1 MGFQGMLMKFVL
13 IDDCYLDPEFLI
25 TCNETF
31 DPPRAFLTESR
42 IIVREITLDGKL
54 HIITFVSR
62 DCYNTNSGR
71 AADDN
76 TSWSMLRLSKFVVSD
91 TDNMFVA
98 IGCNTEAT
106 VLGSLALKH
115 SYVYKVGCISMC
127 KSLEYVPNNTCS
139 GIDIDECKNSTLN
152 NCDKICIK
160 TPGSFHCSCPEGYH
174 GDGIKNGTGSG
185 CIRGRSLVIRVTVE
199 GKRSNFEKKDLPK
212 SFTWTRSVNEHQ
224 SSKNKFTV
232 VGCDSYAYLRGF
244 RQGKPYSAG
253 CMSTCDSLDYVYNKS
268 CAGSGCCQIE
278 IPDGLY
284 SVNVTARS
292 FNNHTGI
299 LDFSPCTYAFI
310 VEDEKFNFSSQYL
323 KNIPQDKFPV
333 ILEWSID
340 NTTNK
345 EASRR
350 FSSACGHNATS
361 YRPDNVPGYRC
372 RCEDGYDGNPYLG
385 CQGVS
390 IGFLVLLVAISW
402 IFLFIRQRRLKELK
416 EKFFQKNGGLILQQK
431 LSMQHEIPDIFKI
444 FTAEELKEATNN
456 YDDSTIVGRG
466 GFGTVYKGI
475 LADNREVAIKKS
487 IQMHPWVEVSTEE
500 TEYLLARE
508 ESFTSGHGNGCI
520 ASSAGFDSI
529 KDHLVVSV
537 GGGR

>member
-1 MGFQGMLMKFVL
+1 MGFGRLLLQLVLVGALIAPATAQAKPGCPDRCGNVSIPYPFGTQGCSLNE
-13 IDDCYLDPEFLI
+13 DFLI
-25 TCNETF
+25 NCTKTDSE
-31 DPPRAFLTESR
+31 PPQQQAFLRTSNIEVTNISINGELQIKSWASQSCHNASTGEEDR
-42 IIVREITLDGKL
+42 IKSWLTLS
-54 HIITFVSR
+54 HFTVS
-62 DCYNTNSGR
+62 
-71 AADDN
+71 
-76 TSWSMLRLSKFVVSD
+76 
-91 TDNMFVA
+91 
-98 IGCNTEAT
+98 
-106 VLGSLALKH
+106 
-115 SYVYKVGCISMC
+115 
-127 KSLEYVPNNTCS
+127 
-139 GIDIDECKNSTLN
+139 
-152 NCDKICIK
+152 
-160 TPGSFHCSCPEGYH
+160 
-174 GDGIKNGTGSG
+174 
-185 CIRGRSLVIRVTVE
+185 
-199 GKRSNFEKKDLPK
+199 
-212 SFTWTRSVNEHQ
+212 

-244 RQGKPYSAG
+244 RQGKLYRAG
-253 CMSTCDSLDYVYNKS
+253 CMSTCDSLDFVYNKS

-278 IPDGLY
+278 IPDGLH

-310 VEDEKFNFSSQYL
+310 AEDDKFNFSSQYL

-350 FSSACGHNATS
+350 FSSACGHNAAS
-361 YRPDNVPGYRC
+361 YQPDNVPGYRC
-372 RCEDGYDGNPYLG
+372 RCEEGYGGNPYLG
-385 CQGVS
+385 CQDIDECNKGLHNCSHQCINLDGSYKCTCPKGYTEDGRNDGQRCTPHHFPYIILALGVS
-390 IGFLVLLVAISW
+390 IGFLVLLVAISLDL
-402 IFLFIRQRRLKELK
+402 LFIRQRRLKELK

-487 IQMHPWVEVSTEE
+487 MQEVEGSNCQV
-500 TEYLLARE
+500 LAFN
-508 ESFTSGHGNGCI
+508 SWASWSCPPPDSLSVDGLGCDGGLTRDH
-520 ASSAGFDSI
+520 AGD
-529 KDHLVVSV
+529 
-537 GGGR
+537 